1 MERLDLRT
9 LPKMRDGLSYFYC
22 EHCKVEQ
29 EGLSIAVFSQ
39 EGQVQVPAASLG
51 VLLLGPGSSITHAA
65 VKTLADNGCLTGWTG
80 EGVVRFYAHGLGE
93 TRKGMHIEKQA
104 KLWADDILH
113 KRVVIRMYRMRFK
126 IKLPSH
132 MTLEQIRGM
141 EGVRVRDAYIKA
153 SKDYGVE
160 WKGRSYDRNSWNASD
175 TVNRALS
182 AANACLYAVCR
193 TAIISGG
200 YSPALGFVHQ
210 GKALSFVYD
219 IADLYKTEI
228 TIPTAFKIAVEDPP
242 KLESAIR
249 QTCRQQFYKA
259 KLLSRILPDIDSL
272 FDLQTSDD
280 DLGWDIDD
288 DLARPTPYWNPESED
303 AESED

>member
-9 LPKMRDGLSYFYC
+9 LPKLRDGLSYFYC

-29 EGLSIAVFSQ
+29 DGHSIAVYSQ
-39 EGQVQVPAASLG
+39 EGNVQVPAASLG

-104 KLWADDILH
+104 KLWADERLH
-113 KRVVIRMYRMRFK
+113 KKVVIRMYRMRFQDV
-126 IKLPSH
+126 LPSN
-132 MTLEQIRGM
+132 LSLQQIRGM
-141 EGVRVRDAYIKA
+141 EGIRVRETYNQA
-153 SKDYGVE
+153 SKEFGVK
-160 WKGRSYDRNSWNASD
+160 WQGRNYQRKDWNASD

-182 AANACLYAVCR
+182 VANACLYAICH

-200 YSPALGFVHQ
+200 YSPALGFIHQ

-228 TIPTAFKIAVEDPP
+228 SIPVAFKIAAEDPP
-242 KLESAIR
+242 KLESVIR
-249 QTCRQQFYKA
+249 QSCRQQFYDV

-272 FDLQTSDD
+272 FDIQQSDD

-288 DLARPTPYWNPESED
+288 DLARPTPYWNPESENPENGD
-303 AESED
+303 